1 MMYRGF
7 AVLGL
12 LAVSPAHASPIEYS
26 FSSTIANYGSGVDEN
41 VGVAVGDSSSA
52 LLSDSERF
60 LTALG
65 GDLKIG
71 NTPLLVYN
79 PGSWGVDMQGNGHG
93 GYSVNGLQIF
103 LQEWFCGSPIK
114 PTSVPEPAS
123 WSLLALGALGTLAA
137 RRRKQSGEAK

>member
-12 LAVSPAHASPIEYS
+12 LAVSPAHADLIEYS
-26 FSSTIANYGSGVDEN
+26 FSSTIAGYGSGVGEDF
-41 VGVAVGDSSSA
+41 GVEVGDSSSA

-60 LTALG
+60 LTAM
-65 GDLKIG
+65 GDDLRIG
-71 NTPLLVYN
+71 NTPLVVYN

-93 GYSVNGLQIF
+93 YSVNGLQIY

-114 PTSVPEPAS
+114 PTSLPEPAS
-123 WSLLALGALGTLAA
+123 LALLAAGALGTLAV
-137 RRRKQSGEAK
+137 RRRKQSGDESK